1 MSDPVRVLI
10 VDDSALVRK
19 VLTEQL
25 SRQPGIEV
33 VGQAPDPF
41 VARERIVALEP
52 DVITLDIEMP
62 RMDGLS
68 FLKKLMKFHPVPTI
82 IFSSIAG
89 RGTQTAMDCLEA
101 GAVEVLAKP
110 NGSAAIGQVAA
121 RLGDLI
127 RGIKDVKIRRDAG
140 TAPTPHQAPP
150 PPSNGPKSC
159 GKPSSRVIAIGA
171 STGGTEAL
179 RDVLTPLATDTP
191 GIVIVQHMPA
201 GFTNAFANRL
211 NGLCHIQV
219 REAQDGDQICTGL
232 ALIAPGELQM
242 KVVKDG
248 ATWKVHVFDGPRVC
262 RHKPSVE
269 VLFESTAECVG
280 KKAMGVILTGMG
292 ADGARGM
299 LSMRN
304 AGAHTVGQDQQ
315 SCIVYGMPRE
325 AFEAGAVCQQAPLRE
340 VSRHITEWAQGTI
353 RAAA

>member
-1 MSDPVRVLI
+1 MSAPVRVLI

-19 VLTEQL
+19 VLAEQL
-25 SRQPGIEV
+25 ARQPGIEV

-41 VARERIVALEP
+41 VAREQIIELEP

-68 FLKKLMKFHPVPTI
+68 FLKKLMKFHPIPAIV
-82 IFSSIAG
+82 FSSIAG
-89 RGTQTAMDCLEA
+89 TGSQAAMDCLEA

-110 NGSAAIGQVAA
+110 SGAAGITQIAA
-121 RLGDLI
+121 RLADII
-127 RGIKDVKIRRDAG
+127 RGIKEVRIPRQRVAQ
-140 TAPTPHQAPP
+140 APTAARPQGVGSKPAGR
-150 PPSNGPKSC
+150 PSD
-159 GKPSSRVIAIGA
+159 RVIAIGA

-179 RDVLTPLATDTP
+179 RDVLTGLPTDTP

-201 GFTNAFANRL
+201 GFTNAFASRL
-211 NGLCHIQV
+211 NGLCQIEV
-219 REAQDGDQICTGL
+219 REARDGDRVCTGL
-232 ALIAPGELQM
+232 ALLAPGELQM
-242 KVVKDG
+242 KVVRDG
-248 ATWKVHVFDGPRVC
+248 THWKVQVFDGPRVC

-292 ADGARGM
+292 GDGARGM

-304 AGAHTVGQDQQ
+304 AGAYTVGQDKD
-315 SCIVYGMPRE
+315 SCVVYGMPRE
-325 AFEAGAVCQQAPLRE
+325 AFEAGAVCRQAPLHE
-340 VSRHITEWAQGTI
+340 IARHITDWSTGSI